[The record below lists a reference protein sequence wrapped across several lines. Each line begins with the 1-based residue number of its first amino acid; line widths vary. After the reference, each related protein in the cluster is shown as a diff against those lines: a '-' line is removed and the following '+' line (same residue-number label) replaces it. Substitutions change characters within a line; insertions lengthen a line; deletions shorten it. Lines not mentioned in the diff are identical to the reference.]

1 LAIPHVVGMT
11 VDWFD
16 IGLGAGLVAAVAL
29 IAYVWLKNRELAKTV
44 LEEKVEI
51 LDALLPLLESLV
63 PVLPPE
69 KQPAARKTVELLK
82 AIKRVNETLLQTP
95 LRKLRKAWLSFK
107 ARLHAGLIE

>member
-1 LAIPHVVGMT
+1 

-16 IGLGAGLVAAVAL
+16 VGLGVGLVAATAL

-51 LDALLPLLESLV
+51 LDTLLPLLESLV

-69 KQPAARKTVELLK
+69 KQPAARKTIELLK
-82 AIKRVNETLLQTP
+82 ELKKVNEALLQAP
-95 LRKLRKAWLSFK
+95 LRKLRRTWLSFK
-107 ARLHAGLIE
+107 AKLDTGLIG